1 MGDLSGRHD
10 HSLGTGRCGQPGKS
24 RVQAKGRGILKGG
37 GPGGGPGGRG
47 DAGEARALAHHD
59 SGRAGEGPR
68 KVPPVEGASP
78 GTQGENPRTEEK
90 LAGTPGGTAALP
102 DEAAR
107 DLPDRR
113 AGGEADHRGVRAT
126 LSAAPPRTAPCDAA
140 KAGRVEG
147 PSRGRA
153 ERASGG
159 PVVLPEPFPRRAE
172 DGEPFSVP
180 GVPFGT
186 EARSPRFSAWLTGN
200 GGCEPRLARRRRRR
214 RRERSRSARSWWGPP
229 GRSSLARA
237 TGWCRGTIPPGSPRS
252 SPCARRR
259 RNVPNTG

>member
-1 MGDLSGRHD
+1 MGDLSGRYD
-10 HSLGTGRCGQPGKS
+10 HSPGTGRCGHPGKR
-24 RVQAKGRGILKGG
+24 RVRGRERGILKGE
-37 GPGGGPGGRG
+37 GPAGGPGGRG
-47 DAGEARALAHHD
+47 DAGEAQALAHQD
-59 SGRAGEGPR
+59 AGRAGEGPR

-78 GTQGENPRTEEK
+78 GTRGEDPRTEEK
-90 LAGTPGGTAALP
+90 LAGAPGRTAALP

-107 DLPDRR
+107 GLPNRR

-159 PVVLPEPFPRRAE
+159 LVVLPEPFPRRAE

-180 GVPFGT
+180 GAPFGT
-186 EARSPRFSAWLTGN
+186 EARSPRFSA
-200 GGCEPRLARRRRRR
+200 
-214 RRERSRSARSWWGPP
+214 
-229 GRSSLARA
+229 
-237 TGWCRGTIPPGSPRS
+237 
-252 SPCARRR
+252 
-259 RNVPNTG
+259 